1 MNCSDED
8 DANERFFSR
17 STQNQPGFPVINL
30 RSLVHGDHLTIDPE
44 SRAVLGIKCLAV
56 FELVLILA
64 TFPLW
69 WGASEFPQIPL
80 LMALPTAISQFATV
94 CLMMACTAIVWLPFQ
109 DRSQLITKASIAALV
124 CSLVLVVS
132 NQHRLQSWHWL
143 TMLNLAWM
151 ILLPR
156 KDLLTAMR
164 HTVAAVYVC
173 SALSRISLTPEQ
185 GVSGIIVRQLLEL
198 AGQSGWETSAVQI
211 AKLCHLMTLGEFLTG
226 LLLVFPKTH
235 RCGALGAIML
245 HSSLLL
251 ALGPLGLNHHA
262 GVLLWNLCFLCL
274 VPILFPISRIAENV
288 DSAYAPRRT
297 VVLLATWLFPLSGL
311 LGVADNWPSW
321 QLYSS
326 RPESWI
332 LSVHESGRRHFPE
345 TVQKVIADPAPLS
358 EWCVI
363 KLDRWS
369 LEQTRSP
376 MYPEDRFQRAVIEN
390 LLAQVPES
398 VQFRIDISEPEF
410 PYWWKRRERQIDT
423 REDLHATR

>member
-1 MNCSDED
+1 MID
-8 DANERFFSR
+8 F
-17 STQNQPGFPVINL
+17 
-30 RSLVHGDHLTIDPE
+30 RSLVYGDDLTIHSE
-44 SRAVLGIKCLAV
+44 SRAVLAIKCLAV
-56 FELVLILA
+56 FELVLIIA

-69 WGASEFPQIPL
+69 WGTSAFPQIPL
-80 LMALPTAISQFATV
+80 LMALPTAITQVATV
-94 CLMMACTAIVWLPFQ
+94 CLMMACAAIVALPIK
-109 DRSQLITKASIAALV
+109 DPSKLIMKASIAAFV
-124 CSLVLVVS
+124 CSLVLAVS

-143 TMLNLAWM
+143 TMLNLGWL
-151 ILLPR
+151 IVLPR

-198 AGQSGWETSAVQI
+198 VGQSGWEMGALQI
-211 AKLCHLMTLGEFLTG
+211 ARLCHLMTLGEFLIG
-226 LLLVFPKTH
+226 LLLVSPKTQ
-235 RCGALGAIML
+235 RWGAVGAILL

-274 VPILFPISRIAENV
+274 VPILFPFRRTMEKA
-288 DSAYAPRRT
+288 DSAYAPSRT
-297 VVLLATWLFPLSGL
+297 AVLVATWLFPLSGL
-311 LGVADNWPSW
+311 IGIADNWPSW

-332 LSVHESGRRHFPE
+332 LSVHESDREHFPE
-345 TVQKVIADPAPLS
+345 TVRNAIADPAPLS
-358 EWCVI
+358 EWCVV

-376 MYPEDRFQRAVIEN
+376 MYPEDRFQRAVIEK
-390 LLAQVPES
+390 LLSQVPES
-398 VQFRIDISEPEF
+398 VRFRIDISEPEF
-410 PYWWKRRERQIDT
+410 PFWWQRRERQIET
-423 REDLHATR
+423 RDDLHETH

>member
-1 MNCSDED
+1 
-8 DANERFFSR
+8 
-17 STQNQPGFPVINL
+17 
-30 RSLVHGDHLTIDPE
+30 
-44 SRAVLGIKCLAV
+44 
-56 FELVLILA
+56 
-64 TFPLW
+64 
-69 WGASEFPQIPL
+69 
-80 LMALPTAISQFATV
+80 
-94 CLMMACTAIVWLPFQ
+94 MMACAAIVALPIK
-109 DRSQLITKASIAALV
+109 DPSKLILKSSIAAFV
-124 CSLVLVVS
+124 CSLVLAVS

-143 TMLNLAWM
+143 TMLNLGWL
-151 ILLPR
+151 IVLPR

-173 SALSRISLTPEQ
+173 SALSRISLTPEL

-198 AGQSGWETSAVQI
+198 AGQSGWEMANASI
-211 AKLCHLMTLGEFLTG
+211 AKLCHLMTLGEFMIG
-226 LLLVFPKTH
+226 LLLVSPKTQ
-235 RCGALGAIML
+235 RWGALGAILL

-274 VPILFPISRIAENV
+274 VPILFPISRIVENV

-311 LGVADNWPSW
+311 FGIADNWPSW

-332 LSVHESGRRHFPE
+332 LSVHESDREHFPE
-345 TVQKVIADPAPLS
+345 TVRNAIADPAPLS

-376 MYPEDRFQRAVIEN
+376 MYPEDRFQLAVIRS

-398 VQFRIDISEPEF
+398 VRFRVDISEPEF
-410 PYWWKRRERQIDT
+410 PFWWQRRERQIDN
-423 REDLHATR
+423 REDLSETH

>member
-1 MNCSDED
+1 MP
-8 DANERFFSR
+8 
-17 STQNQPGFPVINL
+17 NQPGIPVFNL

-44 SRAVLGIKCLAV
+44 SRAILAIKCLAV
-56 FELVLILA
+56 FEFVLILA

-69 WGASEFPQIPL
+69 RGTSAFPQIPL
-80 LMALPTAISQFATV
+80 LMALPTAISLVATV
-94 CLMMACTAIVWLPFQ
+94 GVMTACAAIAWLPFQ
-109 DRSQLITKASIAALV
+109 DRSQLITKASITALL
-124 CSLVLVVS
+124 CSIILVVS

-143 TMLNLAWM
+143 TMLNLTWL
-151 ILLPR
+151 IVLPR
-156 KDLLTAMR
+156 KDLLLAMR

-173 SALSRISLTPEQ
+173 SALSRISLTPEL

-198 AGQSGWETSAVQI
+198 AGQSGWEKPAVQI
-211 AKLCHLMTLGEFLTG
+211 ADLCHLMTLGEFLIG
-226 LLLVFPKTH
+226 LLLVSPKTQH
-235 RCGALGAIML
+235 WGAPGAVLL

-274 VPILFPISRIAENV
+274 VPILFPISRIVENV
-288 DSAYAPRRT
+288 DSAYRPRRR
-297 VVLLATWLFPLSGL
+297 VVLVATWLFPLSGL
-311 LGVADNWPSW
+311 FGMADNWPSW

-326 RPESWI
+326 RPETWI
-332 LSVHESGRRHFPE
+332 LSVHEADRKLLPD
-345 TVQKVIADPAPLS
+345 TVQSFIADPAPLS

-376 MYPEDRFQRAVIEN
+376 MYPEDRFQRAVIQS

-398 VQFRIDISEPEF
+398 LRFRVDISEPEF
-410 PYWWKRRERQIDT
+410 PFWWQRRERQIDT
-423 REDLHATR
+423 RENLRETH